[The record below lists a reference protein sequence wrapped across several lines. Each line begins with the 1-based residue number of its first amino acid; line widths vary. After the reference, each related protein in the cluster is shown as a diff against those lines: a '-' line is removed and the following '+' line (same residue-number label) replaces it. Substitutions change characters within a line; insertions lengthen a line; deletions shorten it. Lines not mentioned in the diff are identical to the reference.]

1 MVDEEKEKNVVGRAA
16 QFALAAHGSQLR
28 KWTDE
33 PYFVHLAGVAKILK
47 DAGCDDETIAV
58 GYLHDVV
65 EDTEFTVGEL
75 VALFGRDVADDVVA
89 LTNVAPVP
97 GLNRSARK
105 ALDRARLG
113 AASARAQGVK
123 CADVLDN
130 GDSIVANDKKFAR
143 VFLSEIVDLLPALDR
158 ANPTLRIA
166 LSKALVKWVKELD
179 GVD

>member
-58 GYLHDVV
+58 GYLHDIV
-65 EDTEFTVGEL
+65 EDTQSGAPEL
-75 VALFGRDVADDVVA
+75 RAAFGDSITDDVVA
-89 LTNVAPVP
+89 LTNVKPAP

-113 AASARAQGVK
+113 AASARAQTVK
-123 CADVLDN
+123 CGDALDN

-143 VFLSEIVDLLPALDR
+143 VFISEIGELLSVLDR

-166 LSKALVKWVKELD
+166 LIKALVKWEKELSE
-179 GVD
+179 